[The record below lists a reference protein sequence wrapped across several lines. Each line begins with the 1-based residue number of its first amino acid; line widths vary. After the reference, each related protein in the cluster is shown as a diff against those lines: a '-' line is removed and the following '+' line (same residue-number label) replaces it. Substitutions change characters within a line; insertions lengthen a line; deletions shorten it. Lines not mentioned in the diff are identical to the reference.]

1 MPFSCLLIRSAALG
15 EDPRKWPFVLCLFIF
30 APCYTC
36 LCLSVLACAWCVF
49 PLLFEHLRAS
59 SVTERKHSHTVSSM
73 NHEQI
78 LCVQKHT
85 LVATAWRNPCS
96 ASKACQRSFSCF
108 FQTCQHVFFLC
119 ACSILSGLGPQLL
132 ISEHVQGGPLL
143 IKRPRLNASGS
154 PGHCPIN
161 QIVNV
166 IRRMWDVAATG
177 QMKHAEEG
185 LLSCRLGSSGR

>member
-1 MPFSCLLIRSAALG
+1 MCSLYYSNILGLHLWQNVNTHTLCFIPNGIFIAMNKYYVFKNTHSWLQHEEILAALPKRVRG
-15 EDPRKWPFVLCLFIF
+15 
-30 APCYTC
+30 
-36 LCLSVLACAWCVF
+36 LSPV
-49 PLLFEHLRAS
+49 
-59 SVTERKHSHTVSSM
+59 
-73 NHEQI
+73 
-78 LCVQKHT
+78 
-85 LVATAWRNPCS
+85 
-96 ASKACQRSFSCF
+96 F